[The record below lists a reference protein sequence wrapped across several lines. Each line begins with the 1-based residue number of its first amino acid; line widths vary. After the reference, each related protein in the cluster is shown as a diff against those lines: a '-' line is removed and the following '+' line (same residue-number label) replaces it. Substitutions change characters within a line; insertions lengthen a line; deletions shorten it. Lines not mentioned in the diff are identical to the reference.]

1 MSDAGLTAKL
11 RAPAPAGWSA
21 SQEPETSM
29 RQAFVGA
36 VFLVSAAAIGWVV
49 VPNAWQAWQMQD
61 PASDP
66 AALIDRNVSGDLTPQ
81 RLNAE
86 IAAALAA
93 EDDSLAASFV
103 ELAGEHELP
112 VEPAQREQLAALQA
126 GSAMRTLRDFGAGL
140 AYGEGDSGAALAG
153 AVTGDVT
160 GFGDLRDLYTEGSK
174 AAAGGSADYL
184 VVGLAAAGLAVSA
197 AAWSSAGAALP
208 ARSGLTLVKTTQK
221 AGKLSKPLAA
231 SLSRAAAAAL
241 DRQALGLAV
250 TAAGQLVLAAAWR
263 AAARVLR
270 PATLATFKTLGQDAA
285 TLYTRTGQRGARQAL
300 ALAASGGE
308 VTRAAKIAVAK
319 GGKTRAILKLLGR
332 GALVAAALSW
342 TAAGWVFSFVW
353 YLIGLAMLA
362 RRFGLWL
369 GRKLSG
375 MRGRTAAPARR
386 RTGRFP
392 RKTNDAPLL
401 GA

>member
-1 MSDAGLTAKL
+1 MSDAGWEAKP
-11 RAPAPAGWSA
+11 RAPAPAGWNA

-49 VPNAWQAWQMQD
+49 VPNARQAWQMRD

-66 AALIDRNVSGDLTPQ
+66 AALIDRNVSAELTPQ
-81 RLNAE
+81 RLNTE

-93 EDDSLAASFV
+93 EDDGLAASFG
-103 ELAGEHELP
+103 ELAGEHGLL
-112 VEPAQREQLAALQA
+112 VDPAQREQLAALQA
-126 GSAMRTLRDFGAGL
+126 GSAMRALRDFGAGL
-140 AYGEGDSGAALAG
+140 AYGEGDSGAAMAG

-160 GFGDLRDLYTEGSK
+160 GYGDLRDLYTEGSK
-174 AAAGGSADYL
+174 AVAGGSADYL
-184 VVGLAAAGLAVSA
+184 VAGLAAAGLAVSA
-197 AAWSSAGAALP
+197 AAWSSAGAALA
-208 ARSGLTLVKTTQK
+208 ARSGLTLVKSMQK
-221 AGKLSKPLAA
+221 AGKLSKPLVAA
-231 SLSRAAAAAL
+231 LSRAAAAAI

-250 TAAGQLVLAAAWR
+250 TAAGKLELAAAWR

-270 PATLATFKTLGQDAA
+270 PAALATFKTLGQDAA

-300 ALAASGGE
+300 ALAESGGE
-308 VTRAAKIAVAK
+308 VTRAARIAAVK

-332 GALVAAALSW
+332 GAVVAAALSW

-362 RRFGLWL
+362 RRFGVWL
-369 GRKLSG
+369 GRKLPG
-375 MRGRTAAPARR
+375 RRPQAALIRG

-392 RKTNDAPLL
+392 RAGEDAPLL